1 MNELRGIWLPYRAKL
16 RINYL
21 SVLLLIID
29 PSINEMPIDTIIGR
43 ISDDKRPNTP
53 FYKYLLIIIF

>member
-1 MNELRGIWLPYRAKL
+1 LPYRAKL

-21 SVLLLIID
+21 SVLLLITD